1 MTLRV
6 AASII
11 TLGLASGLLAG
22 TGSPPSVGCLPSI
35 SAVDHTPCLLHAVPM
50 SPSYKRVFSTWKDN
64 PHAGH
69 TFFAPSAIP
78 LRQGQGYYQ
87 NSYVL
92 MHSAWFAPL
101 NEVSIGAGFQM
112 MSVLA
117 SLRPGQRKLPGYFVA
132 MKIGKRLQPGLHAGI
147 YAVGTQL
154 SNDPPFQDS
163 LDTGRKMGA
172 VVGQCT
178 IGTMEAH
185 ATLNFGY
192 GVTGIGLT
200 RKPLFGFSAQWR
212 FTEPLA
218 IITEN
223 WILNFG
229 VDAFPVYTLGVRF
242 IHRKLGADAALVY
255 NKDLSEGVGP
265 VLPYFG
271 FSLLF

>member
-1 MTLRV
+1 MRAIVFLIATCLGALLWAGPGNPSALGAAPFKFRPTPALRL
-6 AASII
+6 IQ
-11 TLGLASGLLAG
+11 
-22 TGSPPSVGCLPSI
+22 PS
-35 SAVDHTPCLLHAVPM
+35 SAP
-50 SPSYKRVFSTWKDN
+50 PSYKRVFSTWKDN
-64 PHAGH
+64 PHASH

-101 NEVSIGAGFQM
+101 NEVSIGGGFQV

-117 SLRPGQRKLPGYFVA
+117 SLRPGQKKLPGYFLA
-132 MKIGKRLQPGLHAGI
+132 MKIGKRLQPGIHAGI

-172 VVGQCT
+172 VIGQCT

-223 WILNFG
+223 WVLNFG

>member
-1 MTLRV
+1 MRTAFFL
-6 AASII
+6 I
-11 TLGLASGLLAG
+11 TLGLVNLSWAG
-22 TGSPPSVGCLPSI
+22 PGNPSTFRLLPSDGRCAGALRLI
-35 SAVDHTPCLLHAVPM
+35 QPSPEP
-50 SPSYKRVFSTWKDN
+50 PSYKRVFSTWKNN
-64 PHAGH
+64 PHASH

-78 LRQGQGYYQ
+78 LQQGQGYYQ

-101 NEVSIGAGFQM
+101 NEVSIGGGFQI

-117 SLRPGQRKLPGYFVA
+117 SLRPGQKKLPGYFLA
-132 MKIGKRLQPGLHAGI
+132 MKIGKRLQPGVHAGI

-154 SNDPPFQDS
+154 SNDPPFRDS

-172 VVGQCT
+172 VIGQCT

-223 WILNFG
+223 WVLNFG